1 MKLTTIWEG
10 LCIVAGLF
18 FILPLWTYIIFKMIS
33 YGWHNGKFNSLN
45 REVNKTIGGT
55 NGEKEENKKE

>member
-1 MKLTTIWEG
+1 MTVKTIWEG
-10 LCIVAGLF
+10 LCIVVGLF
-18 FILPLWTYIIFKMIS
+18 FILTLWTYIMSKIIS

-55 NGEKEENKKE
+55 NGKKKQEEK